1 MRVAHAADG
10 GYTVETCM
18 TADESEAKRLRQDVE
33 WALRSALDP
42 SDVLPLLHRLGRTA
56 EPGSEE
62 SVYAHRQIAE
72 LLVERH
78 PWRAALHARKVLTWI
93 PEDDRAWAILGLCQ
107 TLLGHYR
114 FAATAY
120 HRALSASPKNPWYA
134 HNLGHL
140 IDVALGRAG
149 EAITFLRTAY
159 EGASDNREIA
169 SSFAHALAR
178 AGKLVEAKKVL
189 ARSMKRG
196 PSREQAALWKWL
208 EDGAPA
214 DKDSAAPRPAP
225 TSSRGVRTRR
235 TARPRVAAAEKTGEK
250 TGEAALEAALL
261 SGLESIPLDARQ
273 RARARALA
281 RDPVTRGMLDEAAAP
296 DPKPD
301 PKSIQS
307 LAAAIAYAIV
317 FIDDVPLTQG
327 EVAASFRVSS
337 ASLRGR
343 FSALRSQ
350 LQLAPGDARYTRRRR
365 R

>member
-1 MRVAHAADG
+1 
-10 GYTVETCM
+10 M
-18 TADESEAKRLRQDVE
+18 TADDSEAKRLRQDVE

-62 SVYAHRQIAE
+62 SIYAHRQVAE

-78 PWRAALHARKVLTWI
+78 PWRAALHARKVLSWI
-93 PEDDRAWAILGLCQ
+93 PEDDRAWAVLGLCQ

-120 HRALSASPKNPWYA
+120 HRALTASPKNPWYA

-149 EAITFLRTAY
+149 EATAFLRSAY

-178 AGKLVEAKKVL
+178 AGKLAEAKKVL

-196 PSREQAALWKWL
+196 PSREQSALWKWL
-208 EDGAPA
+208 EEGAPA

-225 TSSRGVRTRR
+225 TSSCGVRTRR
-235 TARPRVAAAEKTGEK
+235 SPRPRVAAPE
-250 TGEAALEAALL
+250 LESALL
-261 SGLESIPLDARQ
+261 RGLESIPLDARQ

-281 RDPVTRGMLDEAAAP
+281 RDPITRRMIDDGP
-296 DPKPD
+296 DAKPE
-301 PKSIQS
+301 PKSVQS

-350 LQLAPGDARYTRRRR
+350 LQLAPGDARYRRRR
-365 R
+365 RGR

>member
-1 MRVAHAADG
+1 
-10 GYTVETCM
+10 M
-18 TADESEAKRLRQDVE
+18 TADDSEAKRLRQDVE
-33 WALRSALDP
+33 WALRNALDP
-42 SDVLPLLHRLGRTA
+42 SDVLPLLHRLARTA

-62 SVYAHRQIAE
+62 SIYAHRQIAE

-78 PWRAALHARKVLTWI
+78 PWRAALHARKVLSWI
-93 PEDDRAWAILGLCQ
+93 PEDDRAWAVLGLCQ

-120 HRALSASPKNPWYA
+120 HRALTASPKNPWYA

-140 IDVALGRAG
+140 IDVALGRAA
-149 EAITFLRTAY
+149 EAITFLRSAY

-178 AGKLVEAKKVL
+178 AGKVAEAKKVL

-208 EDGAPA
+208 DEGAPA

-235 TARPRVAAAEKTGEK
+235 NPRPRVARTACPE
-250 TGEAALEAALL
+250 LESALL
-261 SGLESIPLDARQ
+261 RGLESIPLDARQ

-281 RDPVTRGMLDEAAAP
+281 RDPATRGMVDDGP
-296 DPKPD
+296 DAKPD
-301 PKSIQS
+301 PKSVQS

-350 LQLAPGDARYTRRRR
+350 LQLAPGDARYRRRR
-365 R
+365 RGR

>member
-1 MRVAHAADG
+1 
-10 GYTVETCM
+10 M

-78 PWRAALHARKVLTWI
+78 PWRAALHARKVLTWV
-93 PEDDRAWAILGLCQ
+93 PEDDRAWAVLGLCQ

-120 HRALSASPKNPWYA
+120 HRALTASPKNPWYA

-178 AGKLVEAKKVL
+178 AGKLAEAKKVL

-208 EDGAPA
+208 EDGAPP

-235 TARPRVAAAEKTGEK
+235 PGPREPRPRVAATE
-250 TGEAALEAALL
+250 TGEAGAATERVEATLEAALL
-261 SGLESIPLDARQ
+261 RGLESIPLDARQ

-281 RDPVTRGMLDEAAAP
+281 RDPVTRSLIDEPGSAGGTP

-301 PKSIQS
+301 LKSIQS

-350 LQLAPGDARYTRRRR
+350 LQLAPGDARYRRRR
-365 R
+365 RR